1 MNLNDNRFLRCC
13 SLGVGWIF
21 LLPTFVY
28 AQGSERLS
36 ESMGAV
42 IVRTLGAL
50 LFVLALLF
58 LFVYLL
64 KKFSPKLLSFRL
76 NPSRDKGEIEIIES
90 KMLAPKRFV
99 YWLRLGERDFLIGS
113 SEQGLSSLGQWKNV
127 SSRAD
132 ADSSIH
138 SE

>member
-1 MNLNDNRFLRCC
+1 
-13 SLGVGWIF
+13 
-21 LLPTFVY
+21 
-28 AQGSERLS
+28 
-36 ESMGAV
+36 MGAV